1 MTRGEQGKA
10 LDNRRRELIDEIG
23 RLQDELKQREA
34 QLPAHSVRPH
44 QIMALEALEET
55 IKGKQV
61 ELHNIE
67 RELVQ
72 SEIFEGNPLRR

>member
-1 MTRGEQGKA
+1 MTRGDQGKA

-23 RLQDELKQREA
+23 RLQEELKQREA

-44 QIMALEALEET
+44 QIMVLEELEET
-55 IKGKQV
+55 IKGKQD
-61 ELHNIE
+61 ELHTIE
-67 RELVQ
+67 RDLVQ

>member
-55 IKGKQV
+55 IKGKQE

>member
-55 IKGKQV
+55 IKGKQ
-61 ELHNIE
+61 EEPHNIE